1 MIKWNIWVSFESHVS
16 REIRVNRESTLKE
29 DPMWYYNLVIPTG
42 TMFSIVYVLDVI
54 DNPFILDIS
63 YSEEEIVQH
72 EWINKST

>member
-1 MIKWNIWVSFESHVS
+1 MSFLRSSQKSRIYIWKKFALT
-16 REIRVNRESTLKE
+16 ESTLKE
-29 DPMWYYNLVIPTG
+29 DPIWYYNLVIPTG

-72 EWINKST
+72 EWINKGT